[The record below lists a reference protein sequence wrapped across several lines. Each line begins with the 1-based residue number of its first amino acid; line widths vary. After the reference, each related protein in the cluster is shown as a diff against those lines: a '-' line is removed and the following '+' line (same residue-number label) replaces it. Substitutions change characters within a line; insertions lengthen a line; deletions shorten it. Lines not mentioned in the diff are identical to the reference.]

1 MTRATHFGLHP
12 WQGWKRPM
20 TLILPARVIDE
31 IKDDA
36 ASRGPLEVVSR
47 KDRREVLNA
56 LGTLHKLFQTTAIRF
71 PESDLKDRQRVE
83 VETLARKLLGD
94 GVAFEVLT

>member
-1 MTRATHFGLHP
+1 
-12 WQGWKRPM
+12 M

>member
-12 WQGWKRPM
+12 WQGWKRKM
-20 TLILPARVIDE
+20 ALILPARVIDE